1 MTEQELSYHEAM
13 AALPA
18 YAAGILNEE
27 KHAKVEAYLQ
37 RQIALFQHLDALEAA
52 AGVAEPAPT
61 GSHRAGRHQGADEAR
76 FAQLM
81 EGQADSQQLADNP
94 LLMRKA
100 PRTYT
105 DRRTGQRF
113 VIPRRGTLQPESA
126 PRAFPTTG
134 PSWRTT
140 IGRTLWNLLALAAVV
155 AVVIISVNQIYLQR
169 QLTIAQ
175 EQLTLSSRA
184 EQLILLRGPSAPTAM
199 QGALALHT
207 GRALLL
213 LSQVEPLPAGRVYQ
227 LWVSLD
233 SGERH
238 SAALITPPRA
248 PADLQLLLPLPV
260 DAATIVAAGLSME
273 PASGSAQPTTA
284 LVLAGRVDRE

>member
-1 MTEQELSYHEAM
+1 MTEQELSYHEVM

-18 YAAGILNEE
+18 YATNILNVE
-27 KHAKVEAYLQ
+27 KRTAVEAYLQ
-37 RQIALFQHLDALEAA
+37 RQIALFQRLDELEEA
-52 AGVAEPAPT
+52 AGVVEAAPA
-61 GSHRAGRHQGADEAR
+61 GSQTQGRRSLADEEP
-76 FAQLM
+76 FAQVM
-81 EGQADSQQLADNP
+81 EGRTGNQQMPDNP
-94 LLMRKA
+94 LLMRKS

-155 AVVIISVNQIYLQR
+155 AVVIISANQIYLQR

-184 EQLILLRGPSAPTAM
+184 EQLIVLRGNRAQSAM
-199 QGALALHT
+199 QGTLALHT

-213 LSQVEPLPAGRVYQ
+213 LTQVEPLPAGQVYQ

-238 SAALITPPRA
+238 SAALITPPRTQ
-248 PADLQLLLPLPV
+248 ADLQLLLPLPV
-260 DAATIVAAGLSME
+260 DGATIVEAGLSKE
-273 PASGSAQPTTA
+273 PVGGSTQPTTA
-284 LVLAGRVDRE
+284 LVLAGRVGRE